1 MIQRYTRPVMGR
13 IWSEENSFE
22 KWLEVEILAA
32 EALARLG
39 KVPKAAIA
47 RIRKNARVD
56 IERIREIEREVKHEM
71 IAFLSAVAE
80 SIGDDAR
87 FLHMGMT
94 SSDVMD
100 TALAIQLKEAS
111 AILLQDIRELMKV
124 LRKQA
129 FKYRATLMIGRTH
142 GIHAEPI
149 TFGLKL
155 ALWYQEMARNLSRLE
170 KAAQEISVGQISG
183 AVGTYAQISP
193 KVESYVCKKTGLTPA
208 PISNQ
213 IIQRDRHAYFFATL
227 AVIASSLEKFAT
239 EVRHLQ
245 RTEVQEAEEP
255 FTAGQKGSSAMPHKR
270 NPILSENVAGLARL
284 MRSYALAALENVPL
298 WHERDISHSSVERVI
313 APDATIVL
321 DFMLRRMIYIVGN
334 LCVYPDNMK
343 RNLDATGGAVFSERA
358 LLALVNKGVARDD
371 AYRMVQR
378 HALKVG
384 RNGGDLKQG
393 LVQDPEI
400 RRFLSAKEQS
410 VSLTIRLA
418 SMHVKIVVSLKH
430 GVLDPQG
437 KAVERSLHALGY
449 AEVHDVRMGKSV
461 ELNLQGVSREAAEA
475 RVREMCDKLL
485 ANPVIEDYHYE
496 IHDQKP

>member
-1 MIQRYTRPVMGR
+1 MIERYTRPEMGR
-13 IWSEENSFE
+13 IWSEENSFQ
-22 KWLEVEILAA
+22 KWLELEILAA

-39 KVPKAAIA
+39 KVPKAAIG
-47 RIRKNARVD
+47 RIRKNARFKV
-56 IERIREIEREVKHEM
+56 ERIREIERDVKHEM
-71 IAFLSAVAE
+71 IAFLSAVEE

-87 FLHMGMT
+87 FLHLGMT

-111 AILLQDIRELMKV
+111 AVLLEDIRELMKV

-129 FKYRATLMIGRTH
+129 FKYKSTPMIGRTH

-155 ALWYQEMARNLSRLE
+155 ALWYQEMGRNLSRLE
-170 KAAQEISVGQISG
+170 KAAEDVKVGQISG
-183 AVGTYAQISP
+183 AVGTFAQISP
-193 KVESYVCKKTGLTPA
+193 DVEAYVCKKSGLRPA

-284 MRSYALAALENVPL
+284 MRAYAVAALEDVPL

-321 DFMLRRMIYIVGN
+321 DFMLRRMIYVLGN

-343 RNLDATGGAVFSERA
+343 RNLERSGGAIFSERV
-358 LLALVNKGVARDD
+358 LLALVNKGVARDT

-384 RNGGDLKQG
+384 RNGGDLKRE
-393 LVQDPEI
+393 LAQDPDI
-400 RRFLSAKEQS
+400 RRFLSAKEIEE
-410 VSLTIRLA
+410 VWD
-418 SMHVKIVVSLKH
+418 VKH
-430 GVLDPQG
+430 
-437 KAVERSLHALGY
+437 H
-449 AEVHDVRMGKSV
+449 
-461 ELNLQGVSREAAEA
+461 
-475 RVREMCDKLL
+475 L
-485 ANPVIEDYHYE
+485 ANLDFIFRRVFH
-496 IHDQKP
+496 